1 MSDAQGQLRQA
12 AHEIQRYL
20 SDEIAP
26 LMAVDA
32 YEVLAAQRPEATAQ
46 VIAQWATG
54 QQRSPMGAVRVSD
67 LIYHSLKKLHLLAEF
82 ELVGKEGMARVLWEA
97 ARILIQHVPEG
108 EREGLKVRVSRLG
121 DDAASVVMATPGRLY
136 QGGVEGMPPPDAG
149 SPAPAPNEPSDVTF
163 DRGPTGVGRVDTSEG
178 QQ

>member
-1 MSDAQGQLRQA
+1 
-12 AHEIQRYL
+12 
-20 SDEIAP
+20 
-26 LMAVDA
+26 
-32 YEVLAAQRPEATAQ
+32 
-46 VIAQWATG
+46 
-54 QQRSPMGAVRVSD
+54 PMGAVRVSD

-163 DRGPTGVGRVDTSEG
+163 DRGMRTLSVLLQRLQQFAPEIAAVAARSAPAAVPMGGQPTGAPSAAPAGPTAAST
-178 QQ
+178 